1 MLDWMVNLIQYKIE
15 YNCWFNANFAIY
27 YRRLVSRRFFL
38 LVYEDACDEGGE
50 IGSQSGQLRYH
61 RHALRWFHR
70 WRQSTQENHPH
81 LGQKSVFLFFLFFF
95 NFIFFHHSFKFKYHR
110 VKTRYLEI
118 KIELKELNM
127 TLYSNMSD
135 QWFWKMI
142 EPTFNCEI
150 TFSSSPVLIYS

>member
-27 YRRLVSRRFFL
+27 YRRLVSRRFFF
-38 LVYEDACDEGGE
+38 
-50 IGSQSGQLRYH
+50 IGIWRRVWRRRGN
-61 RHALRWFHR
+61 WFPIR
-70 WRQSTQENHPH
+70 TITISPTCAPMIPPMTTVDPRKPSP
-81 LGQKSVFLFFLFFF
+81 LGPEVSLSFLSFFF
-95 NFIFFHHSFKFKYHR
+95 YFIFFHHSFKFKYHR